1 VGGELQLSARIE
13 CGRSIRYSAK
23 ASPMLL
29 FDLRF
34 SVLSFFLIWAALLL
48 TCVAVLL
55 YVRGLPPRQTLVVGA
70 AALALWTA
78 GALVPVLT

>member
-1 VGGELQLSARIE
+1 
-13 CGRSIRYSAK
+13 
-23 ASPMLL
+23 
-29 FDLRF
+29 
-34 SVLSFFLIWAALLL
+34 
-48 TCVAVLL
+48 VAVLL